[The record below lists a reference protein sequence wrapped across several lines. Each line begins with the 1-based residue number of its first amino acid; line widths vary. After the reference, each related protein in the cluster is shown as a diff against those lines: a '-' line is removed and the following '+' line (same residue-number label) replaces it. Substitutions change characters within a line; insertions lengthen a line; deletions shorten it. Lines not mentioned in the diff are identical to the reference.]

1 MKNISLNINKA
12 LGVISKEQID
22 AQEAKAN
29 ECIATLHNGN
39 GAGNDFLGWLHLPS
53 SITDEHLTDI
63 ENTAKVLRD
72 KCEVVVAVGIGG
84 SYLGTKAVVEA
95 LNNSFDWL
103 QKDRKNPVLLY
114 AGNNIGEDYL
124 YELTETLKG
133 KQFGIINI
141 SKSGTTT
148 EPAIAFRILK
158 KQLEDAVGK
167 DEARQRIVAITDA
180 RKGALRT
187 LADQEGYKTFII
199 PDNVGGRFS
208 VLTPVG
214 LLPIAVAGYDIRQ
227 LVAGAAFMEKATD
240 QSVPFAENI
249 ASIYAATRNELY
261 KAGISSFS
269 TAMAY
274 PSLPQQFSKQLYEI
288 LTSIARKSRREK
300 ACGYVSDQLG
310 RENCNYMNSFTHMYS
325 SCSGE

>member
-180 RKGALRT
+180 HKGALRT

-214 LLPIAVAGYDIRQ
+214 LLPIAVAG
-227 LVAGAAFMEKATD
+227 
-240 QSVPFAENI
+240 
-249 ASIYAATRNELY
+249 
-261 KAGISSFS
+261 
-269 TAMAY
+269 
-274 PSLPQQFSKQLYEI
+274 
-288 LTSIARKSRREK
+288 
-300 ACGYVSDQLG
+300 
-310 RENCNYMNSFTHMYS
+310 
-325 SCSGE
+325 